1 MTTWIR
7 MTLISLVAVLSS
19 SCATL
24 KSPRGANLQ
33 LDAAWVV
40 LPTINNTETPQ
51 AGGRMDSILSSLLHI
66 HGVTNLSLVA
76 PSQDNND
83 LFETADRRQQQD
95 ALAQARQQGANYAVA
110 AAVNEWR
117 YKVGLD
123 GEPAVGVS
131 ISIIDV
137 ASGQVVWS
145 GTAARTGWSRE
156 AVSAIAQKAT
166 DKLLNDALS
175 NTQ

>member
-1 MTTWIR
+1 M
-7 MTLISLVAVLSS
+7 
-19 SCATL
+19 
-24 KSPRGANLQ
+24 
-33 LDAAWVV
+33 
-40 LPTINNTETPQ
+40 
-51 AGGRMDSILSSLLHI
+51 
-66 HGVTNLSLVA
+66 
-76 PSQDNND
+76 
-83 LFETADRRQQQD
+83 
-95 ALAQARQQGANYAVA
+95 
-110 AAVNEWR
+110 NEWR

-131 ISIIDV
+131 ISIIEV

-175 NTQ
+175 NTK

>member
-1 MTTWIR
+1 MKIWK
-7 MTLISLVAVLSS
+7 TLALMGLTSLAISGCSTLATSHSAAVNLH
-19 SCATL
+19 
-24 KSPRGANLQ
+24 AN
-33 LDAAWVV
+33 WVL
-40 LPTINNTETPQ
+40 LPSINNTETPQ

-95 ALAQARQQGANYAVA
+95 ALAQARQQGASYAVA

-131 ISIIDV
+131 ISIIEV

-175 NTQ
+175 NTK

>member
-1 MTTWIR
+1 MTTWLR
-7 MTLISLVAVLSS
+7 MTLISLVAVLCS

-95 ALAQARQQGANYAVA
+95 ALAQARQ
-110 AAVNEWR
+110 
-117 YKVGLD
+117 
-123 GEPAVGVS
+123 
-131 ISIIDV
+131 
-137 ASGQVVWS
+137 
-145 GTAARTGWSRE
+145 
-156 AVSAIAQKAT
+156 
-166 DKLLNDALS
+166 
-175 NTQ
+175 

>member
-1 MTTWIR
+1 
-7 MTLISLVAVLSS
+7 
-19 SCATL
+19 
-24 KSPRGANLQ
+24 
-33 LDAAWVV
+33 
-40 LPTINNTETPQ
+40 
-51 AGGRMDSILSSLLHI
+51 MDSILSSLLHI